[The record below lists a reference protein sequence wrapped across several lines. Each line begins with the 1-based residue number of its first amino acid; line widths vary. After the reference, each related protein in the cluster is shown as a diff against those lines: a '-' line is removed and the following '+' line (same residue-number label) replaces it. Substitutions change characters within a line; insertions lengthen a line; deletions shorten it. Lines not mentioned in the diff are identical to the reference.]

1 MSEPAKTAE
10 ERLLEVTPTW
20 GGDVH
25 NAALDAVIKEF
36 QDAHPA
42 PAPVTPPSYEAVLQE
57 VREAQANEAT
67 ERAAFA
73 AIEAAGTPAERE
85 AAVERYAKLVSA
97 KRALVPVPPDY
108 SWSDFDKAMDHTGV
122 QGPSRS
128 RVRALGEAAG
138 WSPMLSVQLQAAI
151 DTMPDPATLPALAAL
166 NDRDGGAL
174 GRALRGVDLDRVSRD
189 GWLKSE
195 RVRAVLV
202 EIGHQLRA

>member
-1 MSEPAKTAE
+1 MSEPMDLQTFQK
-10 ERLLEVTPTW
+10 RLADTTK
-20 GGDVH
+20 GS
-25 NAALDAVIKEF
+25 NAAEVVIEEYARS
-36 QDAHPA
+36 QPTPVP
-42 PAPVTPPSYEAVLQE
+42 PAPVTPPSYAEVLAE
-57 VREAQANEAT
+57 VRTAQANEST

-73 AIEAAGTPAERE
+73 AIEAAVTPQERE
-85 AAVERYAKLVSA
+85 AAQERYARLVA
-97 KRALVPVPPDY
+97 ARQAMVPTPPDY
-108 SWSDFDKAMDHTGV
+108 SWSDYDRAMDHTGV

-138 WSPMLSVQLQAAI
+138 WSPMFSVQLQAAI
-151 DTMPDPATLPALAAL
+151 DTMPDPATLPTLPPL

-174 GRALRGVDLDRVSRD
+174 GRALRGVDLDRVAKD